1 MTFSEPQKRIS
12 SAADVESFK
21 RSQTYATIISLLDKY
36 SSTVQEHLLP
46 PNEDELAAS
55 SKALVALCRK
65 LSDLVD
71 QTPPL
76 EGPRRFGNVAVRD
89 WHDKME
95 AQTTSLLTEAFPSI
109 DKNSIVELQYYL
121 HGGMGSK
128 QRLDFGTG
136 HELSFMAFVGG
147 LQRLGLLE
155 ADLPAPDVL
164 FIFETYFV
172 LVRKLITTYSL
183 EPAGSHGVWGLDDH
197 SHLPYILGSAQK
209 VARSVTAS
217 TLLVPTKYDKEC
229 PPSSVMNQ
237 RVVQEQK
244 TTNLYF
250 AAIAFIYDIKS
261 GPFYEHSPILYDISG
276 IATWAK
282 IHSGMIKMYIAEV
295 LGKFPVV
302 QHFYFGSELYPWKDT
317 EGNDLPYSK
326 VEVEEPVKQK
336 LPPGFKSKQ
345 EPQTTPHARMPLMGP
360 RGMPMETV
368 ERLAHRDGQRAA
380 RERAEKEEA
389 ARGGVPGATRLPPT
403 GMPSTTRPS
412 GSGGD
417 APGMAPTKAP
427 WAK

>member
-12 SAADVESFK
+12 SATDVDSFK
-21 RSQTYATIISLLDKY
+21 SSQPYADIISLLDKY

-65 LSDLVD
+65 LSALIDE
-71 QTPPL
+71 TPPL

-89 WHDKME
+89 WHDQME
-95 AQTTSLLTEAFPSI
+95 AQTVSLLTEAFPKI
-109 DKNSIVELQYYL
+109 DTNAIVELQYYL

-147 LQRLGLLE
+147 LQKLGLLE
-155 ADLPAPDVL
+155 KDLPAPDVL
-164 FIFETYFV
+164 FIFETYFG

-209 VARSVTAS
+209 VARTVTAS

-229 PPSSVMNQ
+229 PPASVMNP
-237 RVVQEQK
+237 RIVQEQK
-244 TTNLYF
+244 TSNLYF
-250 AAIAFIYDIKS
+250 SAIAFIYDLKT

-317 EGNDLPYSK
+317 EGNDMPYSK
-326 VEVEEPVKQK
+326 VQDEEPAKPK
-336 LPPGFKSKQ
+336 LPPGFKAKN

-380 RERAEKEEA
+380 MEKRAGTGGA
-389 ARGGVPGATRLPPT
+389 AATTAPGPTRAPGSGIPTKAPGA
-403 GMPSTTRPS
+403 
-412 GSGGD
+412 D